1 MVFVIINGKDFFLIL
16 KNPVETEGV
25 FLRGAEE
32 YILIMADF
40 AFLREV
46 LGIFARV
53 FFQHT
58 GPDA

>member
-1 MVFVIINGKDFFLIL
+1 MGFIIINGKYLFLTL
-16 KNPVETEGV
+16 KKPVETEGV

-32 YILIMADF
+32 YIFIMADF
-40 AFLREV
+40 ASLREV

-53 FFQHT
+53 FSQHT

>member
-1 MVFVIINGKDFFLIL
+1 MGFVIRNGKYLLLTL

-25 FLRGAEE
+25 FFRGAEE
-32 YILIMADF
+32 YIFIMADF
-40 AFLREV
+40 ASLRAV

-53 FFQHT
+53 FSQHT